1 MLDLWEHFWAGCGS
15 GLQDDDSPIQAGGR
29 LPPGVGRAP
38 PGVHA
43 GGCRTLAKNP
53 ISLRKPDS
61 KPGLPGNSKLRTF
74 QFRSVQPILLEMS
87 LGPLPAD
94 HTGRSRES
102 VLPFLASPAPSSL
115 LPSLCSILP
124 SCRSGLRPG
133 VQSQALT
140 VTPLPR
146 WTM

>member
-53 ISLRKPDS
+53 HLLAQTRLQTRA
-61 KPGLPGNSKLRTF
+61 PGKLQTANI
-74 QFRSVQPILLEMS
+74 SVQVR
-87 LGPLPAD
+87 PAHPPGD
-94 HTGRSRES
+94 ES
-102 VLPFLASPAPSSL
+102 GAAA
-115 LPSLCSILP
+115 
-124 SCRSGLRPG
+124 R
-133 VQSQALT
+133 
-140 VTPLPR
+140 
-146 WTM
+146 